1 MEIQAAIVLVLV
13 FFLMLAMSVPVSF
26 SIISASLLTIIMFL
40 TPGFGMFVSAQ
51 KIVSGIDSFT
61 LLAVPFFVLA
71 GLLMSSGGIAKR
83 LINLAMLFLGRVP
96 GSLAMTLAGLLMSS
110 GGIAKRLINLA
121 MLFLGRVPGSLA
133 MTNIAGNAMFGSIS
147 GSGIA
152 AATAIGG
159 VMLPLEEEQGYD
171 KGFSAAV
178 NIATAP
184 VGQLIP
190 PTASFIVY
198 SAASGGVS
206 VAALLMAGWV
216 PGLLW
221 AALCMVV
228 ACVYGAKHGYVMKR
242 DKMTAAII
250 LKTIWE
256 AIPSLFLI
264 VIIIGGILSG
274 YFTPT
279 EASGVAVVY
288 AFLLS
293 VFVYKSIQIK
303 DIPKIL
309 VDTAVMTT
317 IVMLIIG
324 ASSVLSFVLSFTG
337 LPQAIS
343 SLLLGISDN
352 RIVILLIINIT
363 LLIVGTFMDM
373 APALLIFTPIFLPIV
388 KSLGMDPIQFGVMIV
403 MNLSIG
409 TITPPV
415 GNVLFVGCSV
425 ARLQVEDVMKKLLPF
440 FLAIVAALMFITF
453 VPGFSMWLPGVLGL
467 LK

>member
-1 MEIQAAIVLVLV
+1 MEIQAAIVLIIV
-13 FFLMLAMSVPVSF
+13 FFLLLAFSVPVSF
-26 SIISASLLTIIMFL
+26 SIISASLVTLIMFL
-40 TPGFGMFVSAQ
+40 TPHFGVFISAQ
-51 KIVSGIDSFT
+51 KMVTGIDSFT
-61 LLAVPFFVLA
+61 LLAVPFFMLA

-83 LINLAMLFLGRVP
+83 LINLAMLVLG
-96 GSLAMTLAGLLMSS
+96 
-110 GGIAKRLINLA
+110 K
-121 MLFLGRVPGSLA
+121 VPGSLA

-159 VMLPLEEEQGYD
+159 VMQPLEDEQGYD
-171 KGFSAAV
+171 RAFSAAANV
-178 NIATAP
+178 ASAP

-190 PTASFIVY
+190 PTASFIVF

-206 VAALLMAGWV
+206 VAALLMAGWI

-221 AALCMVV
+221 ALLCMIV
-228 ACVYGAKHGYVMKR
+228 AFVYGKKHGYVVKR
-242 DKMTAAII
+242 EHLTSKIV
-250 LKTIWE
+250 LKTIWD

-288 AFLLS
+288 AFILS
-293 VFVYKSIQIK
+293 VFVYKSIKFK
-303 DIPKIL
+303 DIPGIL
-309 VDTAVMTT
+309 RETAVMTA

-343 SLLLGISDN
+343 SALLGVSDN
-352 RIVILLIINIT
+352 KIVILLIINVI

-373 APALLIFTPIFLPIV
+373 APALLIFTPIFLPICQAV
-388 KSLGMDPIQFGVMIV
+388 GMNTIHFGIMMIF
-403 MNLSIG
+403 NLCIG

-415 GNVLFVGCSV
+415 GTTLFVGV
-425 ARLQVEDVMKKLLPF
+425 KVGKTKIEDVIKPLLYYF
-440 FLAIVAALMFITF
+440 AAIFIVLLLVTYI
-453 VPGFSMWLPGVLGL
+453 PAISLWLPGLLGYV
-467 LK
+467 K